1 MRFLIVY
8 LLFSFFFSS
17 CKKDVGAVNHG
28 NYPEDIGRIINTSC
42 SVSGCHDSKSFQA
55 ASDYDLS
62 TWETMFKGSKSGS
75 PVIPFNSKFSAFCYY
90 INTYPEL
97 GLQNTPVMPLN
108 KKALSFDEVK
118 AVKEW
123 IDKGAPD
130 VDGKIKW
137 ADNPNRKKLY
147 AVNQGC
153 DVVTVFDSETQ
164 LPIRYIEV
172 GTKAGV
178 IEAPHQLRV
187 SPDGNY
193 WYVIFINNNVMQKY
207 RCSDDAFVANIPLT
221 PMAAGSGTVDA
232 GDWNT
237 FLITTDSKKAYCVS
251 WTPLGKV
258 CCVDL
263 ENHTLLNF
271 ITLPDNPHAIAISSD
286 ESKIYVG
293 AQTGNFIN
301 EIDAGLSNINQL
313 SLNGSPPN
321 GASSLDPHDMILSPN
336 GIELVIT
343 CQKTNE
349 VRIFNTQT
357 SSVTAVI
364 NVGKWPQEIVYSSST
379 DQYFV
384 TCMYDDSTPG
394 SMGVISRINRVGNA
408 VTNLTCGFL
417 PHGLAVD
424 EKKKLLYVLSRN
436 VQTNGP
442 APHHS
447 SLCAGR
453 NGFVNFINLNTFTV
467 LSKKYEMSVDP
478 YFISARP

>member
-1 MRFLIVY
+1 MRFFIFSILILT
-8 LLFSFFFSS
+8 LLNS
-17 CKKDVGAVNHG
+17 CKKDVGAVNYG
-28 NYPEDIGRIINTSC
+28 NYPEEIGKIINYGC
-42 SVSGCHDSKSFQA
+42 AVSGCHDSKSYQA

-97 GLQNTPVMPLN
+97 GLQNAPVMPLN
-108 KKALSFDEVK
+108 KKPLSFDEVK

-130 VDGKIKW
+130 VNGNIKW
-137 ADNPNRKKLY
+137 GDNPARKKLY

-164 LPIRYIEV
+164 LPMRYIDV
-172 GTKAGV
+172 GTKPGV
-178 IEAPHQLRV
+178 IEAPHQVRV

-193 WYVIFINNNVMQKY
+193 WYVIFINSNLMQKY

-221 PMAAGSGTVDA
+221 PLAAGTGTLDA

-237 FLITTDSKKAYCVS
+237 FLITKNGKKAYCVS

-258 CCVDL
+258 SCVDL
-263 ENHTLLNF
+263 ENEALLNF
-271 ITLPDNPHAIAISSD
+271 MTLTDNPHAIAISND

-301 EIDAGLSNINQL
+301 EIEADFSNITQI
-313 SLNGSPPN
+313 SLDGSPPA
-321 GASSLDPHDMILSPN
+321 GISSLDPHDIILSPN

-364 NVGKWPQEIVYSSST
+364 NVGMWPQEVVYSSTT

-384 TCMYDDSTPG
+384 SCMYDNTTPG
-394 SMGVISRINRVGNA
+394 TMGVISRINRVGHS
-408 VTNLTCGFL
+408 VTNLPCGFL

-436 VQTNGP
+436 VQSNGP

-453 NGFVNFINLNTFTV
+453 NGYVNFINLNTFTV
-467 LSKKYEMSVDP
+467 TNKKYELSVDP
-478 YFISARP
+478 YFISVRP